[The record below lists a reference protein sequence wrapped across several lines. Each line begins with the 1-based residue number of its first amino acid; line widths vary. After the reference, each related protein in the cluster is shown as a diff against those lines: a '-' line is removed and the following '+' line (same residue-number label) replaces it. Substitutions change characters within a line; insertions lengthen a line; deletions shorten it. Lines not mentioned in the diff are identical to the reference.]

1 MGRPGQS
8 GTWLICKLLLIWY
21 PRIWDTA
28 GQEDYARVRKMAY
41 PGTDVLL
48 IGFNVMERASFDNA
62 YQKWFM
68 EDFKKNMPQAKV
80 TEIIS

>member
-1 MGRPGQS
+1 
-8 GTWLICKLLLIWY
+8 
-21 PRIWDTA
+21 
-28 GQEDYARVRKMAY
+28 MAY

-80 TEIIS
+80 REISR